1 MLLTSREQAL
11 LTVALDSYL
20 QNVPVERMGT
30 EEMWADLYDAVIEA
44 DIDDVG
50 EEYDPSD
57 DDYELDW
64 DVQVVE
70 AFARDLEES
79 EDEGDKKDVTVC
91 FADCISDEMAGTL
104 YDAITSRLI
113 EEMERN
119 GELERDYD
127 DSQTDLED
135 FINGVKTEV
144 DTVTQSGPTTYAN
157 DRFNHAVEPQVEPE
171 QTKKIS

>member
-1 MLLTSREQAL
+1 MQLTSREQAL

-50 EEYDPSD
+50 DEYDPSD

-79 EDEGDKKDVTVC
+79 GEDEDDKRDVVEC
-91 FADCISDEMAGTL
+91 FSECVSDGMAKTIF
-104 YDAITSRLI
+104 DALNKRFIDDWEQLI
-113 EEMERN
+113 EN
-119 GELERDYD
+119 ANQL
-127 DSQTDLED
+127 DLED
-135 FINGVKTEV
+135 HINGLKVEV

-157 DRFNHAVEPQVEPE
+157 DRFNHAVDPQVEPE

>member
-1 MLLTSREQAL
+1 
-11 LTVALDSYL
+11 
-20 QNVPVERMGT
+20 VPVERMGT

-70 AFARDLEES
+70 AFAADLAES
-79 EDEGDKKDVTVC
+79 GDDKGDKKDVTVC

-113 EEMERN
+113 DEMERD
-119 GELERDYD
+119 GELDRDD
-127 DSQTDLED
+127 TQLDIEDLIE
-135 FINGVKTEV
+135 NA
-144 DTVTQSGPTTYAN
+144 VTQVGPTTVAN
-157 DRFNHAVEPQVEPE
+157 DRFHADVEQVEPE